1 MLLGENGIITQAQR
15 TKTDTDEA
23 ALKEKLDMITLEREI
38 NGAVSST
45 LTEDETDVF
54 LEMMGDKEITQEDI
68 NSFNETLQ
76 SYGKQLTAIN
86 NASDIQKIGADEN
99 YPLDGLYVL
108 LADVSMSGQNWI
120 AIGTEEEPFTGVL
133 NGNNKTIDGLTLT
146 NPEMNAGLFGVN
158 SGSVKNVELTNTSIT
173 SAHTFVGGIA
183 GQNNGLIEN
192 CHIQSGTISGTGND
206 NVQDVITGEIING
219 GSRVGGISGQNN
231 DGGMIQNCTNT
242 SAVTGEY
249 RLVGGICGY
258 SIGGDIIN
266 CENRGEIQGT
276 YQVGGIAGDSE
287 GQDVN
292 NISHVTNCTNYGN
305 INQVQGTEN
314 EQQAQLGGIVGCNFK
329 YSIVDNCTNEGAV
342 IGECSWI
349 GGSIGVNYYIIQ
361 NSINKGEVKNQATI
375 QDKASYTGGIVGYS
389 IGSIYHC
396 ENSATISSS
405 ETASLYVG
413 GIAGSIHRNSTH
425 SVFETLIIQECYN
438 SGNVSGCGN
447 VGGIVGR
454 LSTNCSI
461 DSCANT
467 GNIQGEHRVAGISG
481 STVSDSIQITNVY
494 NRGDITASSDYIGG
508 IIGISYIPLQNCY
521 NTGSVTTTSSANVGG
536 IVGAINSNYLDV
548 KDMKNA
554 YYLESSSTKAIG
566 NYSLAIETVGSKT
579 SDGIKTLADL
589 LGNGFKNVTDSYPKL
604 SWE

>member
-1 MLLGENGIITQAQR
+1 MKFCKSI
-15 TKTDTDEA
+15 
-23 ALKEKLDMITLEREI
+23 
-38 NGAVSST
+38 
-45 LTEDETDVF
+45 
-54 LEMMGDKEITQEDI
+54 
-68 NSFNETLQ
+68 
-76 SYGKQLTAIN
+76 GKQLATISNIA
-86 NASDIQKIGADEN
+86 DMQKIGTDTN

-108 LADVSMSGQNWI
+108 LEDVSLQGQNWTS
-120 AIGTEEEPFTGVL
+120 IGTTEEPFTGVF
-133 NGNNKTIDGLTLT
+133 NGNNKTISGLTISS
-146 NPEMNAGLFGVN
+146 PEMNAGLFGVN
-158 SGSVKNVELTNTSIT
+158 SGSIKNTILENTSVSSEHSI
-173 SAHTFVGGIA
+173 VGGIC
-183 GQNNGLIEN
+183 GQNNGLIDN
-192 CHIQSGTISGTGND
+192 CHVQSGAISSTGND
-206 NVQDVITGEIING
+206 SIKDVNIDEARNG
-219 GSRVGGISGQNN
+219 GSRVGGICGQNN
-231 DGGMIQNCTNT
+231 DGGTIQNCTNEAEIT
-242 SAVTGEY
+242 AEY

-258 SIGGDIIN
+258 SLGGNITN

-389 IGSIYHC
+389 QGSIYHC

-494 NRGDITASSDYIGG
+494 NRGNITASGEYIGG

-554 YYLESSSTKAIG
+554 YYLESTSTKAIG

-579 SDGIKTLADL
+579 SDEIKTLADL
-589 LGNGFKNVTDSYPKL
+589 LGNGFKNVTDGYPQL

>member
-1 MLLGENGIITQAQR
+1 MRNIVKKQNGITLIALVVTIIVLIILAGVSIAMLVGENGIITQAQR

-361 NSINKGEVKNQATI
+361 NDLI
-375 QDKASYTGGIVGYS
+375 KA
-389 IGSIYHC
+389 
-396 ENSATISSS
+396 
-405 ETASLYVG
+405 
-413 GIAGSIHRNSTH
+413 
-425 SVFETLIIQECYN
+425 FKK
-438 SGNVSGCGN
+438 
-447 VGGIVGR
+447 
-454 LSTNCSI
+454 
-461 DSCANT
+461 AN
-467 GNIQGEHRVAGISG
+467 
-481 STVSDSIQITNVY
+481 
-494 NRGDITASSDYIGG
+494 
-508 IIGISYIPLQNCY
+508 L
-521 NTGSVTTTSSANVGG
+521 
-536 IVGAINSNYLDV
+536 LD
-548 KDMKNA
+548 
-554 YYLESSSTKAIG
+554 
-566 NYSLAIETVGSKT
+566 
-579 SDGIKTLADL
+579 
-589 LGNGFKNVTDSYPKL
+589 
-604 SWE
+604 

>member
-1 MLLGENGIITQAQR
+1 MKFCKSI
-15 TKTDTDEA
+15 
-23 ALKEKLDMITLEREI
+23 
-38 NGAVSST
+38 
-45 LTEDETDVF
+45 
-54 LEMMGDKEITQEDI
+54 
-68 NSFNETLQ
+68 
-76 SYGKQLTAIN
+76 GKQLATISNIA
-86 NASDIQKIGADEN
+86 DMQKIGTDTN

-108 LADVSMSGQNWI
+108 LEDVSLQGQNWTS
-120 AIGTEEEPFTGVL
+120 IGTTEEPFTGVF
-133 NGNNKTIDGLTLT
+133 NGNNKTISGLTISS
-146 NPEMNAGLFGVN
+146 PEMNAGLFGVN
-158 SGSVKNVELTNTSIT
+158 SGSIKNTILENTSVSSEHSI
-173 SAHTFVGGIA
+173 VGGIC
-183 GQNNGLIEN
+183 GQNNGLIDN
-192 CHIQSGTISGTGND
+192 CHVQSGTISSTGND
-206 NVQDVITGEIING
+206 SIKDVNIDEARNG
-219 GSRVGGISGQNN
+219 GSRVGGICGQNN
-231 DGGMIQNCTNT
+231 DGGTIQNCTNEAEIT
-242 SAVTGEY
+242 AGY

-258 SIGGDIIN
+258 SLGGNISN
-266 CENRGEIQGT
+266 CENRGEVHGSLQI
-276 YQVGGIAGDSE
+276 GGIVGDSE
-287 GQDVN
+287 GLDAN
-292 NISHVTNCTNYGN
+292 NISYIMNCKNYEDITQTVGEEEPSSARVGGITGTNYKYS
-305 INQVQGTEN
+305 IIEN
-314 EQQAQLGGIVGCNFK
+314 CYNEGIITGVGEYQGGIVGN
-329 YSIVDNCTNEGAV
+329 
-342 IGECSWI
+342 
-349 GGSIGVNYYIIQ
+349 NYYILQ
-361 NSINKGEVKNQATI
+361 SCENKGEVKNISTTNANYI
-375 QDKASYTGGIVGYS
+375 GGIVGYS

-579 SDGIKTLADL
+579 SDEIKTLADV
-589 LGNGFKNVTDSYPKL
+589 LGNGFKNVTDGYPKL